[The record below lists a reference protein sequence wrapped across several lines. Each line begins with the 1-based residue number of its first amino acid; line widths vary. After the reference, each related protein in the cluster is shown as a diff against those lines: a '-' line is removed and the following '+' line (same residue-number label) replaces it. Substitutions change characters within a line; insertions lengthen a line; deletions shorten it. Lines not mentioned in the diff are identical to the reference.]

1 MMKKI
6 FILIIAILSIVGL
19 SSVSFALTYSD
30 YSGSPS
36 TYSGSGTY
44 YSDYSYGTYYSDYG
58 YSTPTYSYDYSF
70 YTPYSYSNYNYYD
83 SCYYYNSCYST
94 YGTKSSYYDYSNYNY
109 NAPQYYTST
118 TPSFGALPEPSYTP
132 PNNLVYGGPTPY
144 TNPIPSPNPRVF
156 SCRDPDGY
164 EGERKTFGIG
174 TQGEF
179 QCTQGIWV
187 LVRQIPFVITLPQSP
202 TQNKLDFYGG
212 IRETPVQQN
221 QPLTNPPPIVYT
233 NPINYQQ
240 PIATY
245 CVNPTGLNGEVRYF
259 GINNQQRF
267 VCSNGQWLLAP

>member
-1 MMKKI
+1 
-6 FILIIAILSIVGL
+6 
-19 SSVSFALTYSD
+19 
-30 YSGSPS
+30 
-36 TYSGSGTY
+36 
-44 YSDYSYGTYYSDYG
+44 TYYSDYG
-58 YSTPTYSYDYSF
+58 NSYSGYNNYDYYSFTPYYSYS
-70 YTPYSYSNYNYYD
+70 YTPYSSYGYYDYNSYD

-94 YGTKSSYYDYSNYNY
+94 YTTKSSYYDYTNY

-118 TPSFGALPEPSYTP
+118 TPSFGGLPNPTYTP
-132 PNNLVYGGPTPY
+132 PNNNVYGGPTPY
-144 TNPIPSPNPRVF
+144 VNPIPSPNPRVF

-221 QPLTNPPPIVYT
+221 QPQTNPPPIIYA
-233 NPINYQQ
+233 NPPSYQQ
-240 PIATY
+240 PVAVH
-245 CVNPTGLNGEVRYF
+245 CVNPTGLQGEIRYF
-259 GINNQQRF
+259 GINNPQPF
-267 VCSNGQWLLAP
+267 ICINGQWILDP